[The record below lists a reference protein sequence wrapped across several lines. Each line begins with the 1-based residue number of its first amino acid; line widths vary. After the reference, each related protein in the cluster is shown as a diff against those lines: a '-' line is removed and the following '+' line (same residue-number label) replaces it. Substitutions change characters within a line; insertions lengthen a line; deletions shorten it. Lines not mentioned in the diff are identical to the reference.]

1 MELKNPLYKNIGIH
15 VVSTIF
21 TIDKGV
27 TKVLLIRRTNEPFK
41 DYWALPGGGLYND
54 ELLID
59 GAKRELKEKTG
70 LDNIELRQCGIYDK
84 LDRSPIK
91 RLIAILFIGVI
102 DIKKA
107 ELITKTN
114 KTSNSDWFSLDEVPK
129 LAYDHNEILKGG
141 IDELKKDIISSD
153 ILKSLFPYEFT
164 LPELHN
170 VYKSILNKE
179 IDRRNFRKKMLSLK
193 LIEDINKT
201 ITYKG
206 KKPAK
211 LYKFNSKITKK
222 SIF

>member
-1 MELKNPLYKNIGIH
+1 M
-15 VVSTIF
+15 
-21 TIDKGV
+21 
-27 TKVLLIRRTNEPFK
+27 
-41 DYWALPGGGLYND
+41 
-54 ELLID
+54 
-59 GAKRELKEKTG
+59 
-70 LDNIELRQCGIYDK
+70 
-84 LDRSPIK
+84 
-91 RLIAILFIGVI
+91 
-102 DIKKA
+102 
-107 ELITKTN
+107 
-114 KTSNSDWFSLDEVPK
+114 SLDEIPK

-141 IDELKKDIISSD
+141 ITELKKDIISSD

-170 VYKSILNKE
+170 VYESILNKE